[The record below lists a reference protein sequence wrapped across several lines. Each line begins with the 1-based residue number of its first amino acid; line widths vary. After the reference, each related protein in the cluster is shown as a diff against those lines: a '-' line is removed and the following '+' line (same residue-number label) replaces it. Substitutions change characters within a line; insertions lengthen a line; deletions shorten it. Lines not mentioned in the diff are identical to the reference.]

1 MRDTSTGEESVL
13 HVTKEQAQ
21 GGSDSHLRDP
31 KTGRELE
38 VVDKVSWCLPACLCV
53 CGRFRFACWK
63 KSRALFPSMD
73 WWLGGWV
80 VLVIHTTQRNTTQIS
95 LVEWF
100 ADNYT
105 KFGTTLEFV
114 TNRSQE
120 GNQFC
125 KGFGGVGGLL
135 RWKVGGVCVWMHF
148 CLAAV

>member
-1 MRDTSTGEESVL
+1 M
-13 HVTKEQAQ
+13 H
-21 GGSDSHLRDP
+21 
-31 KTGRELE
+31 
-38 VVDKVSWCLPACLCV
+38 
-53 CGRFRFACWK
+53 
-63 KSRALFPSMD
+63 
-73 WWLGGWV
+73 
-80 VLVIHTTQRNTTQIS
+80 TQIS

-135 RWKVGGVCVWMHF
+135 RWKVRGAKVDGRTDDGGRVVLCVVVNILCHNF
-148 CLAAV
+148 TDAAPYQ

>member
-1 MRDTSTGEESVL
+1 MMRRAD
-13 HVTKEQAQ
+13 HVPQYTA
-21 GGSDSHLRDP
+21 R
-31 KTGRELE
+31 
-38 VVDKVSWCLPACLCV
+38 
-53 CGRFRFACWK
+53 
-63 KSRALFPSMD
+63 
-73 WWLGGWV
+73 
-80 VLVIHTTQRNTTQIS
+80 QIS

-135 RWKVGGVCVWMHF
+135 RWKVRSGLLVVWMPN
-148 CLAAV
+148 

>member
-1 MRDTSTGEESVL
+1 MGNKRNGEGRRGGGRVYSTVRSFVRSFAHTSSTYT
-13 HVTKEQAQ
+13 HA
-21 GGSDSHLRDP
+21 H
-31 KTGRELE
+31 
-38 VVDKVSWCLPACLCV
+38 AH
-53 CGRFRFACWK
+53 A
-63 KSRALFPSMD
+63 
-73 WWLGGWV
+73 
-80 VLVIHTTQRNTTQIS
+80 QIS

-135 RWKVGGVCVWMHF
+135 RWKVGAGDGDYGLVGCGVVET
-148 CLAAV
+148 

>member
-1 MRDTSTGEESVL
+1 MVDDTLKGLELGAVETLIVWEGLETMRYVVRDNSTGEEKVV
-13 HVTKEQAQ
+13 HVGKEQYAN
-21 GGSDSHLRDP
+21 GATGDNTHLRDA

-38 VVDKVSWCLPACLCV
+38 VVDK
-53 CGRFRFACWK
+53 
-63 KSRALFPSMD
+63 
-73 WWLGGWV
+73 
-80 VLVIHTTQRNTTQIS
+80 IS

-105 KFGTTLEFV
+105 KFGTQLEFV

-135 RWKVGGVCVWMHF
+135 RWKVDFAEHSEETYTGLDGESDEEGGHDDDYEDADPF
-148 CLAAV
+148 